1 MIKTLFI
8 GFSVTEM
15 PSSYIP
21 RLQWLASA
29 RQLDIE
35 IDKCGIG
42 GITTQ
47 ALPYMINRILSNQAD
62 AERVV
67 YEVSTS
73 YVRSVYSTHL
83 DFTRSYYMEIWS
95 HIEQLILCARIHGK
109 DVAFVNLPRADVDYS
124 DDSLEKIITQV
135 CALYGVPVLSVS
147 MELVLA
153 GVPIDRILNDEVHP
167 NAIGVEIYAE
177 KILNFI
183 EKLGPAKQSKYTCLS
198 SRIRFDSLRFADY
211 STTNQRRFDRHGFSE
226 EAANIREGETIVLNL
241 PENTQIDGFSV
252 LCGPKSGTLV
262 VETDAVR
269 EFVCYDKFCYY
280 ERMMTAVDSL
290 GQTNRVSVHLLP
302 VLPNIPLIKGESDL
316 GPREMGLLYLFVK
329 RSL

>member
-1 MIKTLFI
+1 MIKTLFV

-21 RLQWLASA
+21 RLQWLAA
-29 RQLDIE
+29 TRQSDVQ

-47 ALPYMINRILSNQAD
+47 ALPYIINRILSNKEGAD
-62 AERVV
+62 RVI
-67 YEVSTS
+67 YEVATS
-73 YVRSVYSTHL
+73 HVRSVYSSNL
-83 DFTRSYYMEIWS
+83 DVTQSYHMEIWA

-109 DVAFVNLPRADVDYS
+109 DVAFVNLPKAGINYY
-124 DDSLEKIITQV
+124 DDSLEKIIAQV

-147 MELVLA
+147 VELMFAGVQTELLA
-153 GVPIDRILNDEVHP
+153 GDGVHP

-183 EKLGPAKQSKYTCLS
+183 ERLGPLKQSDYTFFS
-198 SRIRFDSLRFADY
+198 SRVRFDCVRFSDY
-211 STTNQRRFDRHGFSE
+211 STINRHRFDRHGFSE
-226 EAANIREGETIVLNL
+226 DFVTIREGETIVLDL
-241 PENTQIDGFSV
+241 PENTQIDGFAV

-262 VETDAVR
+262 IETDTVR
-269 EFVCYDKFCYY
+269 KFFCHDEYCYY
-280 ERMMTAVDSL
+280 ERMMTIVESL

-302 VLPNIPLIKGESDL
+302 DLPNIPLLKGEGYS
-316 GPREMGLLYLFVK
+316 GPREMGLFYLFVK
-329 RSL
+329 R